1 MVKVLQ
7 TEDLNQDQPEKPA
20 GIIRMKK
27 FQFVIMLILAVII
40 SAGVTA
46 AVFMIGGQ
54 KAENSSGEERNEFQK
69 LYAAFDSLKTSYFQE
84 VDGDKLIN
92 GAINGMVDAL
102 EDPYSDYMS
111 VDEAKNFHQS
121 ISSSF
126 EGIGAEIQEKE
137 GSIVIVSPIKGS
149 PAEKAGLKPND
160 KVVSVDGKSLQGMS
174 SSEAVLLIRG
184 EKGTKVELSILRPGV
199 EDAMTVPIVRDTIPI
214 ETVYGEMLEDGIA
227 KVQITSFSENTSN
240 ELVTK
245 LNELQ
250 DQGMKGLILDLRQN
264 PGGLLDQA
272 VKISSLF
279 VPEGEIIFQVE
290 DRNGKREEY
299 KSTGSKNPKIPLVV
313 VIDKGSA
320 SASEILAGAVKEAAN
335 IPLVGEKSFGKGT
348 VQRAQDFSDGSNMK
362 FTTEKWLTPKGNW
375 IHKKGITPDYEVALP
390 EYATLPFINPD
401 LELKLSMSSK
411 EVKAGQQMLIALGYN
426 PGREDGFFDEQT
438 KSAVEKF
445 QSDVKLKADGVLT
458 GQSTLVLMEKL
469 REKLDKDDTQIKKAE
484 EILKQEMAS

>member
-7 TEDLNQDQPEKPA
+7 TEDLNQDQPEKPS

-27 FQFVIMLILAVII
+27 FQFVIMLLLAVII
-40 SAGVTA
+40 SAGITA
-46 AVFMIGGQ
+46 AAFIIGGQ
-54 KAENSSGEERNEFQK
+54 KAVNSSGEERNEFQK

-335 IPLVGEKSFGKGT
+335 ITLVGEKSFGKGT

-411 EVKAGQQMLIALGYN
+411 EVKAAQQMLIALGYN
-426 PGREDGFFDEQT
+426 PGREDGFFDDQT

-445 QSDVKLKADGVLT
+445 QSAVKLKADGVLT

-469 REKLDKDDTQIKKAE
+469 REKLDKDDTQIKKAA
-484 EILKQEMAS
+484 EILKQEMS

>member
-1 MVKVLQ
+1 MQ
-7 TEDLNQDQPEKPA
+7 TEDFNQDQSDKPA
-20 GIIRMKK
+20 GFIRMKK
-27 FQFVIMLILAVII
+27 FQFIIMLFFVVII
-40 SAGVTA
+40 SVGITTVA
-46 AVFMIGGQ
+46 FLIGGH
-54 KAENSSGEERNEFQK
+54 KTLTGGGGERNEFQK

-84 VDGDKLIN
+84 VDEDKLIN

-126 EGIGAEIQEKE
+126 EGIGAEIQEKD

-160 KVVSVDGKSLQGMS
+160 KVISVDGKSLQGMS

-199 EDAMTVPIVRDTIPI
+199 DEAIIVPIVRDTIPI
-214 ETVYGEMLEDGIA
+214 ETVYGEMLDDGIA
-227 KVQITSFSENTSN
+227 KVQITSFSDNTTK
-240 ELVTK
+240 ELLSK

-264 PGGLLDQA
+264 PGGLLERA
-272 VKISSLF
+272 VEISSLF
-279 VPEGEIIFQVE
+279 VPEGEVIFQVE
-290 DRNGKREEY
+290 DRNGNRQEY

-411 EVKAGQQMLIALGYN
+411 EVKAAQQMLIALGYT

-445 QSDVKLKADGVLT
+445 QTAEKLKADGVLT

-469 REKLDKDDTQIKKAE
+469 REKLDKDDTQIKKAA
-484 EILKQEMAS
+484 EILKQEMDS